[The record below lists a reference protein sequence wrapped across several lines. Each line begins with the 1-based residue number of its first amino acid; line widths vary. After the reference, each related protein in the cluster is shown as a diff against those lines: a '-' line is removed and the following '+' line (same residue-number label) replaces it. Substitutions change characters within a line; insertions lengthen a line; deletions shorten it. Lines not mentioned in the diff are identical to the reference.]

1 MRELQEILKR
11 YGPWAL
17 LKHGDEEKKIRVFFQ
32 PERSREEDIP
42 GAVTSIG
49 WVDSRLW
56 SCIGTEPVEPGDVLV
71 LDGTAYRVRS
81 SRAYRLGNAVH
92 HWWASLEREREA
104 AT

>member
-11 YGPWAL
+11 YGQWAL

-56 SCIGTEPVEPGDVLV
+56 NCIGTEPVEPGDVLV
-71 LDGTAYRVRS
+71 LDGHGLPGAEQPGLPAGKR
-81 SRAYRLGNAVH
+81 G
-92 HWWASLEREREA
+92 ASLVGFAGTGTEA